1 MVVSCTTHVLLF
13 FSSLTF
19 SLFLLH
25 SHLSSSVIVDMFVY
39 GRGATK
45 QERCRVRFRSPQLVV
60 DLYRPSKPSLNHS
73 RDPWR
78 NPSFLADQVNS
89 FIVDSLLVF
98 PYWLR
103 IRVLQLVTTHR
114 GEVLLKGE
122 VMGSR
127 LTNNLIMESERTH
140 NEEVW
145 VSALQDFPILSSLV
159 CPSLLFPKGQG
170 LIQRLMGLYA
180 EQRLWEPRPVERADD
195 ERLIDHGFDPLLP
208 MNFLVPWESKAL
220 LQNSGC
226 LSTDVG
232 TSTSI
237 DCLVGWRDLSLKLLS
252 MQPAAMSAIS
262 FRDTFSIC
270 PSIALAWPSG
280 SLKIP
285 NSSGVRYSLLNLSL
299 SLTVVFGLERMS
311 IDVEG
316 FMSIDG
322 RCALSI
328 GCLYRVLP
336 QAVSDRC

>member
-1 MVVSCTTHVLLF
+1 MIIFSRWQAAMVVACTTHVLLF

-60 DLYRPSKPSLNHS
+60 DLYRRELRVSGASKPSLNHS

-103 IRVLQLVTTHR
+103 LPDTETFVLAAHFMEIAGHMDVYASGALY
-114 GEVLLKGE
+114 GDCGGE

-140 NEEVW
+140 NGEVW
-145 VSALQDFPILSSLV
+145 VSALQG
-159 CPSLLFPKGQG
+159 CQG

-208 MNFLVPWESKAL
+208 MVYKYMPSSTRSNKETQL
-220 LQNSGC
+220 LFSTDPASLERSSSTDNNTGSSTDTRST
-226 LSTDVG
+226 LSTEY
-232 TSTSI
+232 THLPSTDIFHPTTLQSERRSI
-237 DCLVGWRDLSLKLLS
+237 LSCETWLR
-252 MQPAAMSAIS
+252 P
-262 FRDTFSIC
+262 
-270 PSIALAWPSG
+270 
-280 SLKIP
+280 
-285 NSSGVRYSLLNLSL
+285 
-299 SLTVVFGLERMS
+299 
-311 IDVEG
+311 
-316 FMSIDG
+316 
-322 RCALSI
+322 
-328 GCLYRVLP
+328 
-336 QAVSDRC
+336 